1 MMRVPIAPQ
10 RAGLAAPGSRVDLR
24 PGRSH
29 QPYSLLVHYAT
40 NAWPPGRSVA
50 SAQMRSAA
58 VAEVCG
64 VSIQVADAMANGAG
78 DPVRETMPTDITQP
92 GKSSPILRP
101 MQS

>member
-1 MMRVPIAPQ
+1 
-10 RAGLAAPGSRVDLR
+10 
-24 PGRSH
+24 
-29 QPYSLLVHYAT
+29 
-40 NAWPPGRSVA
+40 
-50 SAQMRSAA
+50 MRSAA